1 MRLGKVDAA
10 SRHRIRPCCLPC
22 RGMVRRAIALS
33 LLTGAAGCG
42 GSGDEP
48 RQPVERSTADV
59 AGDIRSPDVRSL
71 EAGVPL
77 VSAAG
82 RWRCATSGNIE
93 LRIDSGA
100 QATLSSGGR
109 PLALVSDGRA
119 LVNRECDRGRGGA
132 LPSIGTPRLTEGPSL
147 LRCESPPFVLVG
159 FDDGDLTVR
168 DAEGGRFLAGA
179 AVSYDHLVVAAYW
192 TAGCAPL

>member
-1 MRLGKVDAA
+1 MRLGNVDAA
-10 SRHRIRPCCLPC
+10 SRHRIRPCRLRC

-42 GSGDEP
+42 GSGHEP
-48 RQPVERSTADV
+48 PQPVERSTADV
-59 AGDIRSPDVRSL
+59 AGDIRSPDARSH

-77 VSAAG
+77 ASASG
-82 RWRCATSGNIE
+82 RWRCATAGSIE
-93 LRIDSGA
+93 LRIGSGA
-100 QATLSSGGR
+100 EATLSSGGR

-132 LPSIGTPRLTEGPSL
+132 LPSIGTPRVADGSSL

-179 AVSYDHLVVAAYW
+179 AVSYDHLAVAGYW

>member
-1 MRLGKVDAA
+1 MTPGKIDAA
-10 SRHRIRPCCLPC
+10 SRHRTSPCYLPC

-42 GSGDEP
+42 GSGYEP
-48 RQPVERSTADV
+48 PQPVERSTADV
-59 AGDIRSPDVRSL
+59 AGDIRSPDARSL
-71 EAGVPL
+71 ETGVPL

-82 RWRCATSGNIE
+82 RWRCATAGSIE
-93 LRIDSGA
+93 LHIGSGA
-100 QATLSSGGR
+100 EATLSSGGR

-132 LPSIGTPRLTEGPSL
+132 LPSIGTPRVADGSSL

-179 AVSYDHLVVAAYW
+179 AVSYDHPAVAGYW
-192 TAGCAPL
+192 TAGCARL

>member
-1 MRLGKVDAA
+1 
-10 SRHRIRPCCLPC
+10 
-22 RGMVRRAIALS
+22 MVRGAIALS

-42 GSGDEP
+42 GSGYEP
-48 RQPVERSTADV
+48 PQPVERSTADV
-59 AGDIRSPDVRSL
+59 AGDIRSPDARSL

-77 VSAAG
+77 ASAAG
-82 RWRCATSGNIE
+82 RWRCATAGSIE
-93 LRIDSGA
+93 LRIGSRGE
-100 QATLSSGGR
+100 ATLSSGGR

-132 LPSIGTPRLTEGPSL
+132 VPSIGTPRVADGSSL

-168 DAEGGRFLAGA
+168 DAEDGRFLAGA

>member
-1 MRLGKVDAA
+1 
-10 SRHRIRPCCLPC
+10 
-22 RGMVRRAIALS
+22 MVRRAIALS

-42 GSGDEP
+42 GSGYEP
-48 RQPVERSTADV
+48 PRPVERSAADV
-59 AGDIRSPDVRSL
+59 TGDIRSPDVRSL
-71 EAGVPL
+71 EAGLPL

-82 RWRCATSGNIE
+82 RWRCATAGSIE
-93 LRIDSGA
+93 VRIGSGA
-100 QATLSSGGR
+100 EATLSSGGR

-132 LPSIGTPRLTEGPSL
+132 LGSIGTPRVAHGSSL

-159 FDDGDLTVR
+159 FNDGDLTVR

-179 AVSYDHLVVAAYW
+179 AVSYEHLAVAGYW
-192 TAGCAPL
+192 TTGCAPL

>member
-1 MRLGKVDAA
+1 MQGL
-10 SRHRIRPCCLPC
+10 
-22 RGMVRRAIALS
+22 VRRAIALS

-42 GSGDEP
+42 GSGQEP
-48 RQPVERSTADV
+48 PQPVERSTADV
-59 AGDIRSPDVRSL
+59 AGDIRSPDARSL

-77 VSAAG
+77 VSATG
-82 RWRCATSGNIE
+82 RWRCATAGSIE
-93 LRIDSGA
+93 LRIGSGA
-100 QATLSSGGR
+100 EAALSSGGR

-132 LPSIGTPRLTEGPSL
+132 LPSIGTPRVADGSSL

-179 AVSYDHLVVAAYW
+179 AVSYDHLAVAGYW

>member
-1 MRLGKVDAA
+1 MADELNPDAV
-10 SRHRIRPCCLPC
+10 RPCWLPR
-22 RGMVRRAIALS
+22 RGMVRHAIALS
-33 LLTGAAGCG
+33 LLIGAAGCG
-42 GSGDEP
+42 GSGHKP
-48 RQPVERSTADV
+48 PQPVERSTANE
-59 AGDIRSPDVRSL
+59 AGDIRTPDARSL

-82 RWRCATSGNIE
+82 RWRCATSGTIE
-93 LRIDSGA
+93 LRIGSGA
-100 QATLSSGGR
+100 EATLSSGGR
-109 PLALVSDGRA
+109 PLALVSDDRA
-119 LVNRECDRGRGGA
+119 LVNRECDRGHCGA
-132 LPSIGTPRLTEGPSL
+132 PPSIGTPRVAEGPSL